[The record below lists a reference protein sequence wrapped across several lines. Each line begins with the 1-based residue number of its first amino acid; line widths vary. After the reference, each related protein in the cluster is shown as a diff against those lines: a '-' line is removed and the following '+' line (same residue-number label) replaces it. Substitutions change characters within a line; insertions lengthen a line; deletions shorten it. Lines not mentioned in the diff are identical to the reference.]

1 MDDTYNM
8 AMPAFSDEPS
18 RLNKLICKLRWI
30 GMEEEARQLQIALLL
45 SRQRNDANA
54 FLGPFNTD

>member
-1 MDDTYNM
+1 MDDTYKTM
-8 AMPAFSDEPS
+8 IPAFSDEPS

-45 SRQRNDANA
+45 SRQRTDTNVS
-54 FLGPFNTD
+54 LGPFNTD

>member
-1 MDDTYNM
+1 MDDICNK

-45 SRQRNDANA
+45 SRQRNDANIS
-54 FLGPFNTD
+54 LGPFNTD